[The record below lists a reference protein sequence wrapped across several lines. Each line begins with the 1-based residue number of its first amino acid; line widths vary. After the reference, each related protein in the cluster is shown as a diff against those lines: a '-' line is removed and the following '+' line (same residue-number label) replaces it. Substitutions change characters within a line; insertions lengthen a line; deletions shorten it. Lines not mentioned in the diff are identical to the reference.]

1 MARTSRAEP
10 AATKRPLRSSAVV
23 RELIVE
29 AARAC
34 FAERGYAG
42 TTTRQIARRAGVV
55 ENLIFKH
62 FGNKAGLFDAAVVQP
77 FRRAVDTFTERSQVD
92 DGEPRSGESVARGYV
107 EALYDLLEGH
117 GELLLAVMADRSRA
131 QPLVGLMEELE
142 RIGYSEMDAQGWPGA
157 NVKVLA
163 RLHFGMV
170 AFNAAFGEALYPG
183 GGGPSRDEVIDEMT
197 AFLVHGSAHR
207 TSSS

>member
-23 RELIVE
+23 RGLIVE

-77 FRRAVDTFTERSQVD
+77 FRRAVDAFTERSQAD
-92 DGEPRSGESVARGYV
+92 DGELRSGESVARRYV

-117 GELLLAVMADRSRA
+117 GELLLAVMADRSGA

-170 AFNAAFGEALYPG
+170 AFNAAFGDALYPG

-207 TSSS
+207 T

>member
-77 FRRAVDTFTERSQVD
+77 FRHAVDTFTERSQAD
-92 DGEPRSGESVARGYV
+92 DGGSRSGESVARRYV

-117 GELLLAVMADRSRA
+117 GELLLALMVDRSGA

-207 TSSS
+207 T